1 MSQVIIFA
9 TLFLAIILFIWG
21 RWRYD
26 IVAVMALLLAT
37 IAGIVPADE
46 AFLGFGHPAV
56 ITVVAVLI
64 LGRGLTNSGLV
75 DELAHQL
82 SKVGK
87 KPWVQVVSLTS
98 VVAFLSAFINN
109 VGAIAIILPV
119 AVQIARKNKRSPF
132 YLLMPIAFGSL
143 LGGLTTMIGTPP
155 NIIIALA
162 RAKTGSP
169 PFGMFDFTPV
179 GLGVAVAGIVFISV
193 VGWRLVP
200 ERKGQASR
208 EELFHIEDYLT
219 EVRVSKGSPL
229 AGAQLSALSQFKD
242 VEVNVIG
249 IARGKRRI
257 IAPSAHEYLDEGDI
271 LVIEADS
278 GDLKSLIRAA
288 RLDLAEDKKL
298 GNDILKSE
306 EMGLSEAIVTGN
318 SMIIGKTAYSLNLRQ
333 KFGLNLLAVARKGRR
348 LKSRLA
354 SLRFQ
359 NGDIL
364 LFSGAM
370 ETVHETLR
378 QLGCIPLARREIGV
392 RQPQKALLGA
402 AIFLGAVGSAALGL
416 LPIQVALVLAV
427 VLMVLSGLISM
438 RELYESV
445 DWSVIVLL
453 GALIPVGRA
462 LETSGGAGTIAHQF
476 LVLTHGMSPAVPLVG
491 LLSWT
496 TLLSNIINNAATAV
510 LMAPIAVN
518 IASAL
523 SVSPD
528 PFLMSVAIGASCA
541 FLTPIGHQSNTLV
554 MGPAGYR
561 FGDYWR
567 MGLPLQILIV
577 LIAVPLILWIWPF

>member
-1 MSQVIIFA
+1 
-9 TLFLAIILFIWG
+9 
-21 RWRYD
+21 
-26 IVAVMALLLAT
+26 
-37 IAGIVPADE
+37 
-46 AFLGFGHPAV
+46 V

-82 SKVGK
+82 SKVGE
-87 KPWVQVVSLTS
+87 KPWVQVASLTS

-119 AVQIARKNKRSPF
+119 AVQIARKSGKSPF

-179 GLGVAVAGIVFISV
+179 GLGVAIAGVVFISV
-193 VGWRLVP
+193 LGWRLVP

-229 AGAQLSALSQFKD
+229 VGSRLSALARFKD

-257 IAPSAHEYLDEGDI
+257 IAPSAHEFLDEGDI

-278 GDLKSLIRAA
+278 EDLKSFIRAA
-288 RLDLAEDKKL
+288 RLELAEDKKL
-298 GNDILKSE
+298 GDDILKSE
-306 EMGLSEAIVTGN
+306 EMGLSEAVIAGN
-318 SMIIGKTAYSLNLRQ
+318 SMMVGKTAISLNLRQ
-333 KFGLNLLAVARKGRR
+333 KYGFNLLAVARKGRR

-370 ETVHETLR
+370 ESVHETLK
-378 QLGCIPLARREIGV
+378 QLGCIPLAQREFGV
-392 RQPQKALLGA
+392 RQPQKALVGA
-402 AIFLGAVGSAALGL
+402 AVFLGAVGVAALGV

-427 VLMVLSGLISM
+427 VLMVFAGLISV

-453 GALIPVGRA
+453 GALIPVGMA
-462 LETSGGAGTIAHQF
+462 LETSGGAQTIAHRF
-476 LVLTHGMSPAVPLVG
+476 LVMTHGMAPVVPLVG
-491 LLSWT
+491 ILIWT

-510 LMAPIAVN
+510 LMAPIAISV
-518 IASAL
+518 ATSL
-523 SVSPD
+523 GVSPD
-528 PFLMSVAIGASCA
+528 PFLMGVAVGASCA

-567 MGLPLQILIV
+567 MGFPLQILVV
-577 LIAVPLILWIWPF
+577 LVAVPLILWIWPF